1 MKVYN
6 DPELNVVQLAF
17 EAVAAENDT
26 DHISQN
32 IGFG

>member
-17 EAVAAENDT
+17 EAVAAEDDT
-26 DHISQN
+26 DNISQTLD
-32 IGFG
+32 FG